1 MQNFCKFWMLLVQ
14 AKCPSLWWFFSGVH
28 RFWAIKLQRPKM
40 IFLWFF
46 SLRSLIAQNLCT
58 LEQNHH
64 KLGRLACI
72 KSIQNF
78 QKFCIYLNL
87 DRSYAGSSEFL
98 TGCRISAT
106 VQNRIENLNFLLYE
120 HFLWTKPDLL
130 VPQTWLSVN
139 QVDLQMKNK
148 SVPLHVQFRFHCTW
162 Q

>member
-1 MQNFCKFWMLLVQ
+1 MQNFCKFWMLLIQ
-14 AKCPSLWWFFSGVH
+14 AKRPSLWWFCSRVH
-28 RFWAIKLQRPKM
+28 RFWAIRLRRLKNHKNN
-40 IFLWFF
+40 IFGLWSF
-46 SLRSLIAQNLCT
+46 IAQNLCT

-64 KLGRLACI
+64 KLGHLACT
-72 KSIQNF
+72 KSIQNL

-87 DRSYAGSSEFL
+87 DRSYARSSEFL

-106 VQNRIENLNFLLYE
+106 VQNRIEIFNFLSSD
-120 HFLWTKPDLL
+120 HVLWTKPDLL

-148 SVPLHVQFRFHCTW
+148 SVPLHDLFKFHVTR